1 MMFEPSD
8 FELKLEA
15 QLRLRVIFDEIEQCK
30 DIETLQESLKNVTAL
45 FMKYQHLLN
54 TVIAKQMEQNISELL
69 KSHQETNDNTKV

>member
-1 MMFEPSD
+1 MFEPED

-15 QLRLRVIFDEIEQCK
+15 QLRLRVIFDEIEQCNDTK
-30 DIETLQESLKNVTAL
+30 TLQESLKNVTAL

-69 KSHQETNDNTKV
+69 KSHQEENAQ

>member
-1 MMFEPSD
+1 MFEPED

-15 QLRLRVIFDEIEQCK
+15 QLRLRVIYDEIEQCNDTK
-30 DIETLQESLKNVTAL
+30 TLQESLKNVTAL

-69 KSHQETNDNTKV
+69 KTQLKENDQRI

>member
-1 MMFEPSD
+1 MFEPED

-15 QLRLRVIFDEIEQCK
+15 QLRLRVIFDEIEQCDDTK
-30 DIETLQESLKNVTAL
+30 TLQESLKNVTAL

-69 KSHQETNDNTKV
+69 KTQLKENDQRI

>member
-1 MMFEPSD
+1 MFEPED

-15 QLRLRVIFDEIEQCK
+15 QLRLRVIFDEIEQCNDTK
-30 DIETLQESLKNVTAL
+30 TLQESLKNVTAL

-69 KSHQETNDNTKV
+69 KSQTKDNA